1 MLNMVYLTF
10 INKTV
15 FKDDDIINLNEK
27 LQRHNLAVLEFIK
40 VKGIVTLSKLYPYS
54 ELLIES

>member
-1 MLNMVYLTF
+1 MLNMVYLTL

-15 FKDDDIINLNEK
+15 FKDDDIINLNKK

-40 VKGIVTLSKLYPYS
+40 VKGIVTLSKL
-54 ELLIES
+54 